1 MKARLKQLLNQRKK
15 QHITNPNRVLS
26 AVLIPVFEKEGQYHL
41 IFIKRTETV
50 KAHKG
55 QISFPGGTFE
65 EKDKTLL
72 NTALRECDEE
82 IGLYTG
88 DAEIMGEL
96 DDEATVTSC
105 YIISPYVA
113 MIPWPYRFRMNRDEV
128 AEIIE
133 IPISALLD
141 EDCLEK
147 KTELVDDK
155 MVESY
160 TYKYQ
165 GRIIWG
171 ATARIL
177 NLFLDLYSK
186 ASQGS

>member
-1 MKARLKQLLNQRKK
+1 VKVKLKQLLNQRKK
-15 QHITNPNRVLS
+15 QHITDPSRVLS
-26 AVLIPVFEKEGQYHL
+26 AVLVPVFEKEGKFHL
-41 IFIKRTETV
+41 LFIKRTETV

-65 EKDKTLL
+65 ERDETLL

-82 IGLYTG
+82 IGLYAG
-88 DAEIMGEL
+88 DAEILGGL
-96 DDEATVTSC
+96 DDEATVTSD

-113 MIPWPYRFRMNRDEV
+113 MIPWPYKFRMSREEV

-133 IPISALLD
+133 IPISALLE
-141 EDCLEK
+141 EDCLETN
-147 KTELVDDK
+147 TELTGGKTIV
-155 MVESY
+155 SY

-177 NLFLDLYSK
+177 NLFLELYSR